1 MNYSID
7 SVLRYCLAGCAVAC
21 MATSAIAVT
30 RYVDAPGN
38 KVAPGQYSSIS
49 NAMAVLQPGDV
60 LIIAPGVYREGIN
73 FPQGDWSTT
82 SSITVIKGGPGGSVV
97 INAADLV
104 TGWTSAGNGV
114 FYHTL
119 PTETAQVTVN
129 GVQLA
134 QIGGTVFAGYPLV
147 ATNPYATILST
158 DGGIWPGRINGDV
171 SSLTIGSFYYDSTA
185 RRLYVRTSYADLNS
199 QQVEV
204 SNRSHSLLAQNVN
217 GLHVQNLT
225 FLYGNTSPTGRDG
238 LITITGNHDWLTNVS
253 VQKADSVGIE
263 LDGNNNRIA
272 SSNANYCGQLGMK
285 ARGRE
290 MTMVN
295 NVTNYNNTRG
305 FNKNWEA
312 GGVKFT
318 GNGGLSNSTITGH
331 TAIGNKG
338 SGIWFDWG
346 NTNNLI
352 ESNVSEYNTGFGIQY
367 EASSGA
373 QIIQNRTIGNSQ
385 RGIYLPSASLSMV
398 RNNLVAGNGLEGIA
412 VIDEGG
418 TDPTGV
424 VNMRPVG
431 NTIVKNLIA
440 WNGYALTVPGNEPI
454 FVDQNTYVGQ
464 GIQLR
469 LGNGWSQPFDAFVE
483 WQQQIKLDTHST
495 QVLLP
500 IDPLFASSV
509 RAQQTSP
516 NLAWVQRLP
525 ATPATALPV
534 AAAAMLVTRYT
545 QQTRGSRGR
554 FHTMSPSP
562 TGDTLTGQAAQ

>member
-1 MNYSID
+1 MTYSI
-7 SVLRYCLAGCAVAC
+7 SSALRYCLAGCAVAC
-21 MATSAIAVT
+21 VATSAIAVT
-30 RYVDAPGN
+30 RYVDAPGS
-38 KVAPGQYSSIS
+38 KVVPGRYPSIS
-49 NAMAVLQPGDV
+49 SAMAVLQPGDV

-73 FPQGDWSTT
+73 FPQGNWSTS
-82 SSITVIKGGPGGSVV
+82 SSITVIKGGTGGSVV

-104 TGWTSAGNGV
+104 TGWTPAGDGV

-119 PTETAQVTVN
+119 LTETAQVTVN

-134 QIGGTVFAGYPLV
+134 QIGGTVFSGYPLV
-147 ATNPYATILST
+147 ATNAYATILT
-158 DGGIWPGRINGDV
+158 TNGGIWPGRINGDA
-171 SSLTIGSFYYDSTA
+171 SSLTVGSFYYDSTA

-204 SNRSHSLLAQNVN
+204 SSRSHSLLAQNVN
-217 GLHVQNLT
+217 GLHVQNLN

-238 LITITGNHDWLTNVS
+238 LITITGNHNWLINVS

-272 SSNANYCGQLGMK
+272 SSTANYCGQLGMK
-285 ARGRE
+285 ARGKE
-290 MTMVN
+290 MNMVN

-352 ESNVSEYNTGFGIQY
+352 ESNISEYNTGFGIQY

-398 RNNLVAGNGLEGIA
+398 RNNLVAGNGMEGIA
-412 VIDEGG
+412 VIDEDRG
-418 TDPTGV
+418 

-440 WNGYALTVPGNEPI
+440 WNGYALTVPGDVPI
-454 FVDQNTYVGQ
+454 VVDQNTYVGE

-469 LGNGWSQPFDAFVE
+469 LGNGWSQQFDSFVK
-483 WQQQIKLDTHST
+483 WQQQIKLDTHSI

-500 IDPLFASSV
+500 IDPLFSSSV
-509 RAQQTSP
+509 QAQQTSP
-516 NLAWVQRLP
+516 NLAWVRRLP
-525 ATPATALPV
+525 ATPATELPV
-534 AAAAMLVTRYT
+534 AAAAMLVAFHT
-545 QQTRGSRGR
+545 QQTRASRGW
-554 FHTMSPSP
+554 FHMMSPPP